1 MDSSLSR
8 LPFLDRLA
16 GHIAELKEPVLIV
29 MPNKRSQAILNQSLK
44 EIGHQN
50 FEIQTADQLMEEL
63 SGLALI
69 EPEEAL
75 LTFYSSYLEIEST
88 PQPFEEFSSWGST
101 FLSDVNDVDLYL
113 GNIDEIYHQIAEY
126 QSIDLDERGP
136 LENEFR
142 SFWSRMPGYYA
153 GLKEKLHSIK
163 LGYRGMIYREV
174 ANLCESNEAIL
185 SKTFMERKTLWVGIV
200 PGNPSE
206 TKLLDWIKINSDLQV
221 FLDVDQYYI
230 GSSVH
235 EAGRLFRQS
244 PYLESGNWKV
254 NLLGTKNL
262 KVNVH
267 PIAGYSGQ
275 VLRANQILSEMPKE
289 ELSNTVLILTDKKL
303 LKPTLRLLEIDEL
316 DINVTMSQSL
326 KDTGIHQ
333 FVMALLSMHSTAI
346 SRESDVAFHQKQ
358 IQTVLTSPVIKKWID
373 GTAAWAKIEK
383 QILKRNWKYVR
394 LDWLRSELEAD
405 MFTEQCFH
413 LLFDWE
419 SQFSFIAN
427 RLVSILNDWKDNVS
441 KVELDSIDKAAIE
454 PYIAKLTQLFSQYN
468 QVFTNEDL
476 KKLRTFLHRH
486 IGYGRFFIQGSRGEG
501 IQLMNM
507 LETRMIDFK
516 NVILLGASD
525 DNFPGNPMQPT
536 LIPFVHRIHHKLPT
550 SKDTL
555 SLISYHFY
563 RLLQRAESVH
573 LVYNRSAENLNS
585 GEASRYVLQ
594 LKHDLSISNPNCEL
608 AFHEETLE
616 MNAKDQQPLEVYK
629 SPELIEQVK
638 RGIEAKLSPSAIN
651 TYINSPLEFYFYYVL
666 RVPEPSVVEEDM
678 EASTFGSVVHDVL
691 QSLYEP
697 FRGNYIDLA
706 VLKSHLDGA
715 DNLVEQRFKKD
726 FDASE
731 ISSGKNL
738 IQVELA
744 KSYVRRFIQLDL
756 AEMKEFGPVKI
767 LALEDR
773 LEEWMPLN
781 GMNIRLFGFADRI
794 DERDGI
800 VRIVD
805 YKTGKVEPGELKCN
819 FDQMFADAKYSK
831 ALQLAFYKWAYARRH
846 GMPTDSIESSIFS
859 FKRQKNGFMNLNIL
873 EDDSNF
879 NPEFEE
885 GLSAV
890 INEMLDETIP
900 FAHKQE
906 SKYISF

>member
-1 MDSSLSR
+1 MDSDLSD

-16 GHIAELKEPVLIV
+16 SHVSKLTEPVLMV
-29 MPNKRSQAILNQSLK
+29 MPNRRSQAILNQKLE
-44 EIGHQN
+44 EIGHEN
-50 FEIQTADQLMEEL
+50 FEIQTADQLMEAL

-75 LTFYSSYLEIEST
+75 LTFYSAYLEKESA

-113 GNIDEIYHQIAEY
+113 GDIDSIYRQISEY
-126 QSIDLDERGP
+126 QSIDLDQGP
-136 LENEFR
+136 IEHEFR

-163 LGYRGMIYREV
+163 LGYRGMIYRQV
-174 ANLCESNEAIL
+174 ADLCESNDPLLIE
-185 SKTFMERKTLWVGIV
+185 TFNGRKTLWVGIV

-206 TKLLDWIKINSDLQV
+206 TKLLDWIKTHSKLRV
-221 FLDVDQYYI
+221 FLDVDLYYI
-230 GSSVH
+230 DSQVH

-244 PYLESGNWKV
+244 SYLESGNWKV
-254 NLLGTKNL
+254 NLLGAKNL
-262 KVNVH
+262 RVNVH

-275 VLRANQILSEMPKE
+275 VLRTNRILSEIPKN
-289 ELSNTVLILTDKKL
+289 ELSDTVLILADNKL
-303 LKPTLRLLEIDEL
+303 LKPTLNLLELEGL
-316 DINVTMSQSL
+316 DLNVTMSQSL

-333 FVMALLSMHSTAI
+333 FMMALLSMHASAI
-346 SRESDVAFHQKQ
+346 SRDDDMAFHQKQ
-358 IQTVLTSPVIKKWID
+358 IQGVLTSPVIKKWID
-373 GTAAWAKIEK
+373 GTSAWAKIEK
-383 QILKRNWKYVR
+383 QILKRNWRYVR
-394 LDWLRSELEAD
+394 LDWLKSELESD

-419 SQFSFIAN
+419 HQFSFVSN
-427 RLVSILNDWKDNVS
+427 RLVSILNDWKANDS
-441 KVELDSIDKAAIE
+441 KVDLDSIDKAGID

-468 QVFTNEDL
+468 QVFKDEDL

-486 IGYGRFFIQGSRGEG
+486 VGYGRFFIQGNRGEG

-525 DNFPGNPMQPT
+525 DNLPGNPVQAT
-536 LIPFVHRIHHKLPT
+536 LIPFVHRMHHKLPT
-550 SKDTL
+550 TKDTL
-555 SLISYHFY
+555 SLVSYHFY
-563 RLLQRAESVH
+563 RLLQRAENVH

-585 GEASRYVLQ
+585 GEASRFVLQ
-594 LKHDLSISNPNCEL
+594 LKHELSAVNPKCVLE
-608 AFHEETLE
+608 FHEESME
-616 MNAKDQQPLEVYK
+616 MSAKDQQPLEVYK
-629 SPELIEQVK
+629 SSELIQQIRK
-638 RGIEAKLSPSAIN
+638 GLEAKLSPSAIN

-697 FRGNYIDLA
+697 FRGNYIDLK
-706 VLKSHLDGA
+706 VLESHLDGA
-715 DNLVEQRFKKD
+715 GNMVEQRFKKD
-726 FDASE
+726 FDESE
-731 ISSGKNL
+731 IASGKNL

-744 KSYVRRFIQLDL
+744 KSYVKRFVEMDV

-773 LEEWMPLN
+773 LEEWLPLD
-781 GMNIRLFGFADRI
+781 GMNVRLFGFADRI
-794 DERDGI
+794 DERAGI

-805 YKTGKVEPGELKCN
+805 YKTGKVEPGELRCH
-819 FDQMFADAKYSK
+819 FDQMFSDSKYAK

-846 GMPTDSIESSIFS
+846 GMPSKSIESSIFS

-873 EDDSNF
+873 DDEANF
-879 NPEFEE
+879 NHGFEN
-885 GLSAV
+885 GLGDV
-890 INEMLDETIP
+890 VNDMLDQTIP
-900 FAHKQE
+900 FAHKPE
-906 SKYISF
+906 SKYITF